1 MSRVSQTFISYC
13 NLMNEQPQGHLIRS
27 LSLFAAFM
35 LTVSSV
41 IGSGI
46 YKKVAPMSVELL
58 SPGLVLLCWVLAGL
72 ITLCGALSNAEIASM
87 LADSGGE
94 YVYYRKIYNKFF
106 AFLYGWTSFTVIRSA
121 SLASIGYVFAQSF
134 NSLVPL
140 PQFPDAIAGIS
151 IMGVFTPFHNFGVK
165 ALTISLIGAL
175 TIINYRG
182 LKGGEGLSRYV
193 LILVTAV
200 IAIIVVLG
208 LTIGGGSFQNLQV
221 NASEYVSRPWYDVG
235 LIKAMF
241 AALLA
246 AFWAYEGWATTG
258 YLGGEIKNPNRNL
271 PLALVFGVLFVM
283 GVYVCVN
290 FTYLFVL
297 PIDQIVEVGKTQN
310 TIAAVVVVQHILGNP
325 GVLFISLLILL
336 TTFGATNT
344 TALMPPRLYYAMA
357 KEGVFF
363 KGAAFIHPKYNT
375 PSKAFVIQ
383 AIWASVLVLSG
394 SFDQLTDML
403 VFASFIFYGATS
415 LGVFILRHK
424 MPDAPRP
431 YKAWGYPIV
440 PALFIAFCVALV
452 IITLMTKP
460 REALLGLGLMFTGV
474 PFYYYWKGN
483 R

>member
-1 MSRVSQTFISYC
+1 MSIAP
-13 NLMNEQPQGHLIRS
+13 PQGQLVRS

-58 SPGLVLLCWVLAGL
+58 SPTLVILCWVLAGL
-72 ITLCGALSNAEIASM
+72 ITLFGALSNAEIASM

-94 YVYYRKIYNKFF
+94 YVYYRKIYNRFF

-121 SLASIGYVFAQSF
+121 SLASIAYVFSQSF
-134 NSLVPL
+134 HALVPL
-140 PQFPDAIAGIS
+140 PELPAAIADLS
-151 IMGVFTPFHNFGVK
+151 LFGVFTPFHNFGVK
-165 ALTISLIGAL
+165 ALTIGLIVVL
-175 TIINYRG
+175 TVINYRG

-200 IAIIVVLG
+200 IALIVVLG
-208 LTIGGGSFQNLQV
+208 LTIGGGAWSNIQTDATGYTDL
-221 NASEYVSRPWYDVG
+221 PWYNSG
-235 LIKAMF
+235 FIQSMF

-246 AFWAYEGWATTG
+246 AFWAYEGWSTTG
-258 YLGGEIKNPNRNL
+258 YLGGEIHNPNRNL

-283 GVYVCVN
+283 GVYVIVN
-290 FTYLFVL
+290 FTYLYVL
-297 PIDQIVEVGKTQN
+297 PIDQLVEVGKTQN

-325 GVLFISLLILL
+325 GVLFISILIIL

-363 KGAAFIHPKYNT
+363 KGAAYIHPRFNT

-403 VFASFIFYGATS
+403 VFASFIFYGATT
-415 LGVFILRHK
+415 LGVFILRRR
-424 MPDAPRP
+424 MPDVPRP
-431 YKAWGYPIV
+431 YKAWGYPVV
-440 PALFIAFCVALV
+440 PALFILFCIALV
-452 IITLMTKP
+452 VITLIGKP
-460 REALLGLGLMFTGV
+460 REALLGLGLMLTGV
-474 PFYYYWKGN
+474 PFYWYWTRNSTANPG
-483 R
+483 

>member
-1 MSRVSQTFISYC
+1 MST
-13 NLMNEQPQGHLIRS
+13 LQPQGQLIRS

-58 SPGLVLLCWVLAGL
+58 SPSLVLLCWVLAGL

-94 YVYYRKIYNKFF
+94 YVYYRKIYNRFF

-134 NSLVPL
+134 NALVPL
-140 PQFPDAIAGIS
+140 PQLPEALASIS
-151 IMGVFTPFHNFGVK
+151 LFGVFTPFHNFGVK
-165 ALTISLIGAL
+165 ALTIGLILVL

-208 LTIGGGSFQNLQV
+208 LTIGGGSLQNLQTDAIGFV
-221 NASEYVSRPWYDVG
+221 DRPWYDTD

-283 GVYVCVN
+283 GVYVAVN
-290 FTYLFVL
+290 FTYLYVL

-357 KEGVFF
+357 KEGMFF
-363 KGAAFIHPKYNT
+363 RAASYIHPVYNT

-403 VFASFIFYGATS
+403 VFASFIFYGATA
-415 LGVFILRHK
+415 LGVFILRQT
-424 MPDAPRP
+424 MPDTPRP

-440 PALFIAFCVALV
+440 PALFILFCIALV
-452 IITLMTKP
+452 IITLMAKP
-460 REALLGLGLMFTGV
+460 REALLGLGLMLTGV
-474 PFYYYWKGN
+474 PFYYYWSRKISVNG
-483 R
+483 

>member
-1 MSRVSQTFISYC
+1 MSS
-13 NLMNEQPQGHLIRS
+13 QPQGHLVRS

-58 SPGLVLLCWVLAGL
+58 SPSLVLLCWVLAGL
-72 ITLCGALSNAEIASM
+72 ITICGALSNAEIASM

-94 YVYYRKIYNKFF
+94 YVYYRKIYNRFF

-121 SLASIGYVFAQSF
+121 SLASIAYVFAQSF
-134 NSLVPL
+134 NALIPL
-140 PQFPDAIAGIS
+140 PHLPDTLANIS
-151 IMGVFTPFHNFGVK
+151 ILGVFTPFHNFGVK
-165 ALTISLIGAL
+165 ALTIALILGL
-175 TIINYRG
+175 TVVNYRG
-182 LKGGEGLSRYV
+182 LKGGEGLSRFV

-200 IAIIVVLG
+200 IGIIVILG
-208 LTIGGGSFQNLQV
+208 LTIGGGSFTNLQI
-221 NASEYVSRPWYDVG
+221 NATGFVSRSWLDPD

-283 GVYVCVN
+283 GVYVAVN
-290 FTYLFVL
+290 FTYLYVL

-310 TIAAVVVVQHILGNP
+310 TIAAVVVVQHFLGNP

-357 KEGVFF
+357 KEGMFF
-363 KGAAFIHPKYNT
+363 RGAAFIHPVFNT

-383 AIWASVLVLSG
+383 AGWASVLVLSG

-431 YKAWGYPIV
+431 YKAWGYPVV
-440 PALFIAFCVALV
+440 PALFIIFCVALV
-452 IITLMTKP
+452 FITLMAKP
-460 REALLGLGLMFTGV
+460 REALLGLGLMATGI
-474 PFYYYWKGN
+474 PFYLYWSSKTPETK
-483 R
+483 